1 MAEWVEQGK
10 WADLDVPLFEYGAVG
25 AAVLL
30 ALQIVSD
37 VNEFLGIC

>member
-1 MAEWVEQGK
+1 M
-10 WADLDVPLFEYGAVG
+10 DVLLSKYGAVG
-25 AAVLL
+25 VAVLL

>member
-1 MAEWVEQGK
+1 M
-10 WADLDVPLFEYGAVG
+10 DVLLSQYGAVCV
-25 AAVLL
+25 AVLL